1 MEVIFITPIRG
12 GGTHQQRAAERVD
25 VRLQRL
31 CSKLISGPASFAA
44 VILELQ
50 AVSDNGQDKW
60 VKAPDTVL
68 GSGG

>member
-1 MEVIFITPIRG
+1 
-12 GGTHQQRAAERVD
+12 